1 LSPSQGRGLEQI
13 TLSMRIVIVHF
24 HLQTGG
30 VTRVIE
36 HACAALSAGGHRV
49 LVAAGEP
56 PDRPLPPD
64 TALARIAGLGYEE
77 RRPAIGPD
85 ALAAELEDAARTHLG
100 GRPDLWHV
108 HNHSL
113 GKNLALPGA
122 LSVLIRGGNR
132 VLLQPHDFAEDGRP
146 GLYARLLDALGGG
159 DPARLSALLYPQAPH
174 VHYAVLNDRD
184 RGFLS
189 AARVPAGRLHLLP
202 NAVALAPPE
211 HPGSH
216 PFGRRRLWLYPTR
229 AIRRKNL
236 GELLLWSLTAG
247 GDDLFAATQAPQNP
261 QEMPRY
267 ARWKRLAEELALPV
281 ELEVG
286 RRVSDFSGLVASA
299 HALVTTS
306 VAEGFGLAFLE
317 PWLAGRPLAG
327 RDLPE
332 ITRDFAAAGLDL
344 SGLYGRLEV
353 PLDWLDDA
361 GLRTR
366 LEAALRAVRGAYGRA
381 ERPEHMDR
389 LWGHIVRDGRIDFG
403 RLDEIAQE
411 EVIRRLAASPADL
424 ARLRPSALTPPSDP
438 KTIERNRVLVER
450 DYSIA
455 GYGRRLEAIYGAL
468 LDAPSTEP
476 LETGDAR
483 ALLDRFLAPE
493 RLCLL
498 RT

>member
-1 LSPSQGRGLEQI
+1 
-13 TLSMRIVIVHF
+13 MRIVIVHF

-36 HACAALSAGGHRV
+36 TASAALAAHGHRV

-56 PDRPLPPD
+56 PDQPLPPN
-64 TALARIAGLGYEE
+64 TAFARVAGLGYEE
-77 RRPAIGPD
+77 RRPAIGPK

-108 HNHSL
+108 HNHAL

-122 LSVLIRGGNR
+122 LGVLIRGGNR

-146 GLYARLLDALGGG
+146 GLYARLLDAVGGG
-159 DPARLSALLYPQAPH
+159 DPGRLSALLYPQAPH

-184 RGFLS
+184 RGFLA
-189 AARVPAGRLHLLP
+189 AARVPAERLHLLP

-211 HPGSH
+211 HPAPH

-236 GELLLWSLTAG
+236 GELLLWSLTAEA
-247 GDDLFAATQAPQNP
+247 DDLFAATQAPRNP
-261 QEMPRY
+261 AEQPRY
-267 ARWKRLAEELALPV
+267 ARWKRFAGELALPV
-281 ELEVG
+281 ELELG
-286 RRVSDFSGLVASA
+286 RGVSDFSGLVASA

-306 VAEGFGLAFLE
+306 VGEGFGLAFLE
-317 PWLAGRPLAG
+317 PWLAGRPLVG

-332 ITRDFAAAGLDL
+332 VTRDFAAAGLDL
-344 SGLYGRLEV
+344 SGLYSRLEV
-353 PLDWLDDA
+353 PLEWLDDA
-361 GLRTR
+361 ALRTR
-366 LEAALRAVRGAYGRA
+366 LEAALRAVMGAYGRA

-389 LWGHIVRDGRIDFG
+389 LWCQIVRDGRIDFG
-403 RLDEIAQE
+403 RLDETAQE
-411 EVIRRLAASPADL
+411 EVIRRLAGNPADL
-424 ARLRPSALTPPSDP
+424 ARLRPCALMPPTDP
-438 KTIERNRVLVER
+438 MTTERNRLLVER

-455 GYGRRLEAIYGAL
+455 GYGRRLEALYSSL
-468 LDAPSTEP
+468 LDAPVTEAP
-476 LETGDAR
+476 QAGDAG
-483 ALLDRFLAPE
+483 ALLDRFLDPE